1 LRHAET
7 KDSAKGS
14 KGSGKNELVLLQAKL
29 SDDVQSNQIKSKL
42 LNTQNVAVLLLWN
55 SNIITE
61 EIVDKIVT
69 RYTPFMDWVDEREK
83 KNQMTK
89 IKSIHFQGVEI
100 EQQKIVSV
108 KFQVKFVNEFGQY
121 LCDVDIVKSLRV
133 GMLIVLKD
141 DTNAEYVIFVHR
153 VSVADNVFYGDIPVG
168 TLENGNFVGAIANKL
183 QDLAD
188 ITVTPGDVIN
198 LNELTSTKP
207 IIRIG
212 VDFQADIPAYAYRHA
227 VTTEQVNI
235 LQSKLTGG
243 LPRAAE
249 DFTLKIAPLNQL
261 WKETVDSKLMHIV
274 YLYTSLRE
282 NGKI

>member
-243 LPRAAE
+243 FPRAAE